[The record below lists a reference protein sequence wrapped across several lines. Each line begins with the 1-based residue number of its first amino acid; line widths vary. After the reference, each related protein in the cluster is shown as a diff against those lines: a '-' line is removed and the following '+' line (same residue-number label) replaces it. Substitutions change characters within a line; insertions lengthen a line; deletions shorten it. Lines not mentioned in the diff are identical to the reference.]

1 MSEQRDRD
9 DCEHGPSAREC
20 DCNAIELQEFS
31 PDAMLAE
38 FLRANPA
45 QREPYRFKASAFLAF
60 LLSRGL
66 LLEIQYGD
74 LYMGDGHS
82 ADVRFTP
89 LERPSGGEQNVSTTG
104 DQ

>member
-1 MSEQRDRD
+1 MTTAKPGSLLCID
-9 DCEHGPSAREC
+9 DGSYSGYGVTGFFVA
-20 DCNAIELQEFS
+20 LQEFS

-89 LERPSGGEQNVSTTG
+89 LERPSGGEGT
-104 DQ
+104 